1 MIIEKMDLE
10 EFENELVK
18 CPQLIKD
25 LRNNGDLG
33 DEDGEINFSNLI
45 DQIDC
50 IIHNDSGVEEEI
62 DAIGA
67 YEEGFYVVVRSYA
80 NIVFWIQAN
89 EFDDVKYF
97 SNKEDALNYAYDEF
111 SSYIC

>member
-25 LRNNGDLG
+25 LRSNGDLG
-33 DEDGEINFSNLI
+33 DEDGKINFRNLV

-50 IIHNDSGVEEEI
+50 TIHDDSAVVEEI

-89 EFDDVKYF
+89 EFDDIKYF